1 MRFEVKISRRAMREF
16 GSLDQVTQKR
26 VLLGFDELAENP
38 FPRDVVKL

>member
-1 MRFEVKISRRAMREF
+1 MREF